1 MIDATW
7 FLWSREFLTY
17 VSAATMNSA
26 GKLVF
31 YALVIGASAVMSTL
45 FVIGGYTILASLVNL

>member
-1 MIDATW
+1 MIDAA
-7 FLWSREFLTY
+7 FLLWSRELFTY
-17 VSAATMNSA
+17 VSAATMNSV
-26 GKLVF
+26 GKVVF